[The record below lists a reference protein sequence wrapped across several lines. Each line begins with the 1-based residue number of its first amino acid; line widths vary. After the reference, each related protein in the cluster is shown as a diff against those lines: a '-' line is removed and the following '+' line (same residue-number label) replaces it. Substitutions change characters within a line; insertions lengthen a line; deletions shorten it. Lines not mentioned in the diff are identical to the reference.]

1 MLMIPPSFFE
11 IDDSDETQW
20 LSDETSNDIFSELGC
35 SISKH
40 EIAGIGSLKRAE
52 TEVCGMKNNDLAKDA
67 VKIH

>member
-11 IDDSDETQW
+11 ID
-20 LSDETSNDIFSELGC
+20 ETSNDIFSELSC
-35 SISKH
+35 SISKY